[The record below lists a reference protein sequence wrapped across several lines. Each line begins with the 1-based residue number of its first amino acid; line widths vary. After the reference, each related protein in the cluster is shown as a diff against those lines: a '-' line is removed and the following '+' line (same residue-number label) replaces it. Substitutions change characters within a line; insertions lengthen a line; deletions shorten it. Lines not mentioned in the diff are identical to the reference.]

1 MNGNLM
7 DTNVIVRVLNGDR
20 ELINELSK
28 ISSLCTCTVVLGEL
42 MYGAAKSAHVVQNKQ
57 NAKSFCSRYP
67 LLGVSNIV
75 AEFYGEIK
83 KDLLSHGNVMP
94 ENEKI
99 NLSSEETNFLNETFS
114 LYLKSKTL
122 AEGKF
127 GLPNYINNKN

>member
-7 DTNVIVRVLNGDR
+7 DANVIVRDLNGDR

-83 KDLLSHGNVMP
+83 KDLLSHSNVMP
-94 ENEKI
+94 ENDMWIAATALANDMTVITQDKHFEHI
-99 NLSSEETNFLNETFS
+99 QNLMVIKL
-114 LYLKSKTL
+114 
-122 AEGKF
+122 
-127 GLPNYINNKN
+127 

>member
-42 MYGAAKSAHVVQNKQ
+42 MYGAAKSAHIIQNKQ

-94 ENEKI
+94 ENDMWIAATALANDMTVITQDKHFEHI
-99 NLSSEETNFLNETFS
+99 QNLMVIKL
-114 LYLKSKTL
+114 
-122 AEGKF
+122 
-127 GLPNYINNKN
+127 

>member
-94 ENEKI
+94 ENDMWIAATALANDMTVITQDKHFEHI
-99 NLSSEETNFLNETFS
+99 QNLMVIKL
-114 LYLKSKTL
+114 
-122 AEGKF
+122 
-127 GLPNYINNKN
+127 

>member
-28 ISSLCTCTVVLGEL
+28 ISSLCTCIVVLGEL

-57 NAKSFCSRYP
+57 NAKIFCSRYP
-67 LLGVSNIV
+67 LLRVSNIV

-94 ENEKI
+94 ENDMWIAATALANDMTVITQDKHFEHI
-99 NLSSEETNFLNETFS
+99 QNLMVIKL
-114 LYLKSKTL
+114 
-122 AEGKF
+122 
-127 GLPNYINNKN
+127 

>member
-42 MYGAAKSAHVVQNKQ
+42 MYGAAKSAHFVQNKQ

-94 ENEKI
+94 ENDMWIAATALANDMTVITQDKHFEHI
-99 NLSSEETNFLNETFS
+99 QNLMVIKL
-114 LYLKSKTL
+114 
-122 AEGKF
+122 
-127 GLPNYINNKN
+127 

>member
-57 NAKSFCSRYP
+57 NAKIFCSRYP

-94 ENEKI
+94 ENDMWIAATALANDMTVITQDKHFEHI
-99 NLSSEETNFLNETFS
+99 QNLMVIKL
-114 LYLKSKTL
+114 
-122 AEGKF
+122 
-127 GLPNYINNKN
+127 

>member
-7 DTNVIVRVLNGDR
+7 ETNVIVRVLNGDR

-57 NAKSFCSRYP
+57 NTKSFCSRYP

-94 ENEKI
+94 ENDMWIAATALANDMTVITLDKHFEHI
-99 NLSSEETNFLNETFS
+99 QNLMVIKL
-114 LYLKSKTL
+114 
-122 AEGKF
+122 
-127 GLPNYINNKN
+127 

>member
-1 MNGNLM
+1 M

-94 ENEKI
+94 ENDMWIAATALANDMTVITQDKHFEHI
-99 NLSSEETNFLNETFS
+99 QNLMVIKL
-114 LYLKSKTL
+114 
-122 AEGKF
+122 
-127 GLPNYINNKN
+127 

>member
-94 ENEKI
+94 ENDMWIAATALANDMTVITQDKHFEHI
-99 NLSSEETNFLNETFS
+99 QNLMA
-114 LYLKSKTL
+114 LKL
-122 AEGKF
+122 F
-127 GLPNYINNKN
+127 FHLLQF

>member
-94 ENEKI
+94 ENDMWIAATALANDMTVITQDRHFEHI
-99 NLSSEETNFLNETFS
+99 QNLMVIKL
-114 LYLKSKTL
+114 
-122 AEGKF
+122 
-127 GLPNYINNKN
+127 

>member
-57 NAKSFCSRYP
+57 NAKSLCSRYP

-94 ENEKI
+94 ENDMWIAVTALANDMTVITQDKHFEHI
-99 NLSSEETNFLNETFS
+99 QNLMV
-114 LYLKSKTL
+114 
-122 AEGKF
+122 
-127 GLPNYINNKN
+127 I

>member
-94 ENEKI
+94 ENDMWIAATALANDMTVITPDKHFEHI
-99 NLSSEETNFLNETFS
+99 QNLMVIKL
-114 LYLKSKTL
+114 
-122 AEGKF
+122 
-127 GLPNYINNKN
+127 

>member
-94 ENEKI
+94 ENDMWIAATALANDMTVITQDKHFEHI
-99 NLSSEETNFLNETFS
+99 QNLMA
-114 LYLKSKTL
+114 LKL
-122 AEGKF
+122 
-127 GLPNYINNKN
+127 

>member
-94 ENEKI
+94 ENDMWIAATALANDMTVITQDKHFEHI
-99 NLSSEETNFLNETFS
+99 QNLMVIQL
-114 LYLKSKTL
+114 
-122 AEGKF
+122 
-127 GLPNYINNKN
+127 

>member
-42 MYGAAKSAHVVQNKQ
+42 MYGAAKSAHVVQNKH

-94 ENEKI
+94 ENDMWIAATALANDMTVITQDKHFEHI
-99 NLSSEETNFLNETFS
+99 QNLMVIKL
-114 LYLKSKTL
+114 
-122 AEGKF
+122 
-127 GLPNYINNKN
+127 

>member
-28 ISSLCTCTVVLGEL
+28 ISSFCTCTVVLGEL

-94 ENEKI
+94 ENDMWIAATALANDMTVITQDKHFEHI
-99 NLSSEETNFLNETFS
+99 QNLMVIKL
-114 LYLKSKTL
+114 
-122 AEGKF
+122 
-127 GLPNYINNKN
+127 

>member
-42 MYGAAKSAHVVQNKQ
+42 MYGAAKSAHVIQNKQ

-94 ENEKI
+94 ENDMWIAATALANDMTIITQDKHFEHI
-99 NLSSEETNFLNETFS
+99 QNLMVIKL
-114 LYLKSKTL
+114 
-122 AEGKF
+122 
-127 GLPNYINNKN
+127 

>member
-28 ISSLCTCTVVLGEL
+28 ISSLCTCTVVFGEL
-42 MYGAAKSAHVVQNKQ
+42 MYGAAKSAHAVQNKQ
-57 NAKSFCSRYP
+57 NAKSFCSHYP

-75 AEFYGEIK
+75 AEVYGEIK

-94 ENEKI
+94 ENDMWIAATALANDMIVITQDKHFEHI
-99 NLSSEETNFLNETFS
+99 QNLMVIKL
-114 LYLKSKTL
+114 
-122 AEGKF
+122 
-127 GLPNYINNKN
+127 

>member
-83 KDLLSHGNVMP
+83 KDLLSHDNVMP
-94 ENEKI
+94 ENDMWIAATALANDMTVITQDKHFEHI
-99 NLSSEETNFLNETFS
+99 QNLMVIKL
-114 LYLKSKTL
+114 
-122 AEGKF
+122 
-127 GLPNYINNKN
+127 

>member
-94 ENEKI
+94 ENDMWIAATALANDMTVITQDKHFEHI
-99 NLSSEETNFLNETFS
+99 QNLMV
-114 LYLKSKTL
+114 
-122 AEGKF
+122 
-127 GLPNYINNKN
+127 I

>member
-28 ISSLCTCTVVLGEL
+28 ISSLCTCTVVSGEL

-94 ENEKI
+94 ENDMWIAATALANDMTVITQDKHFEHI
-99 NLSSEETNFLNETFS
+99 QNLMVIKL
-114 LYLKSKTL
+114 
-122 AEGKF
+122 
-127 GLPNYINNKN
+127 

>member
-7 DTNVIVRVLNGDR
+7 DANVIVRVLNGDR

-94 ENEKI
+94 ENDMWIAATALANDMTVITQDKHFEHI
-99 NLSSEETNFLNETFS
+99 QNLMVIKL
-114 LYLKSKTL
+114 
-122 AEGKF
+122 
-127 GLPNYINNKN
+127 

>member
-7 DTNVIVRVLNGDR
+7 ETNVIVRVLNGDR

-94 ENEKI
+94 ENDIWIAATALANDMTVITQDKHFEHI
-99 NLSSEETNFLNETFS
+99 QNLMVIKL
-114 LYLKSKTL
+114 
-122 AEGKF
+122 
-127 GLPNYINNKN
+127 

>member
-94 ENEKI
+94 ENDMWIAATALANDMTIITQDKHFEHI
-99 NLSSEETNFLNETFS
+99 QNLMVIKL
-114 LYLKSKTL
+114 
-122 AEGKF
+122 
-127 GLPNYINNKN
+127 

>member
-1 MNGNLM
+1 MNGKLM

-94 ENEKI
+94 ENDMWIAATALANDMTVITQDKHFEHI
-99 NLSSEETNFLNETFS
+99 QNLMVIKL
-114 LYLKSKTL
+114 
-122 AEGKF
+122 
-127 GLPNYINNKN
+127 

>member
-94 ENEKI
+94 ENDMWIAATAFANDMTVITQDKHFEHI
-99 NLSSEETNFLNETFS
+99 QNLMVIKL
-114 LYLKSKTL
+114 
-122 AEGKF
+122 
-127 GLPNYINNKN
+127 

>member
-67 LLGVSNIV
+67 ILGVSNIV

-94 ENEKI
+94 ENDMWIATTALANDMTVITQDKHFEHI
-99 NLSSEETNFLNETFS
+99 QNLMVIKL
-114 LYLKSKTL
+114 
-122 AEGKF
+122 
-127 GLPNYINNKN
+127 

>member
-20 ELINELSK
+20 ELINELSR

-94 ENEKI
+94 ENDMWIAATALANDMTVITQDKHFEHI
-99 NLSSEETNFLNETFS
+99 QNLMVIKL
-114 LYLKSKTL
+114 
-122 AEGKF
+122 
-127 GLPNYINNKN
+127 